1 MRQVFHSG
9 TIPARTDAIVPAMA
23 RTPLAIWLLG
33 ACCVAQAQV
42 GEFSW
47 DLSGDVSQGEVG
59 DSQDTDGSALS
70 ASYYFAPVDDSR
82 GPYGLAAFLDPVS
95 RVSAAVSHQKATFHP
110 INYIPP
116 PPPGVTVSDFSITT
130 DDYTIGGRY
139 VLPASKWYAGGDY
152 TKRNIDTP
160 FELDSNAYR
169 VVAGKY
175 LGQRTS
181 LELAM
186 NQWERKIP
194 TGIVN
199 TKSVTEDVSLS
210 FVHVRGRESFRY
222 SLFGGVDQTNSHL
235 DLAGPGGISS
245 GFSSPRVWTYSF
257 GTELFPT
264 TKLGFRVG
272 YTRIDGT
279 SVRESYDVAAT
290 WFLKRNIGIRLAWSQ
305 TLYDSTSYP
314 RGDMANLR
322 FVGRF

>member
-1 MRQVFHSG
+1 MSR
-9 TIPARTDAIVPAMA
+9 A
-23 RTPLAIWLLG
+23 PLAIWLLG

-70 ASYYFAPVDDSR
+70 ASYYLAPVDDSR

-95 RVSAAVSHQKATFHP
+95 RVSAAVSHQKVTFHP
-110 INYIPP
+110 INIFPL
-116 PPPGVTVSDFSITT
+116 PPGATVSDSSITT

-152 TKRNIDTP
+152 TKSNIDSP
-160 FELDSNAYR
+160 FNFDSNAYR
-169 VVAGKY
+169 VLAGKY

-186 NQWERKIP
+186 NRSEFEFP
-194 TGIVN
+194 AAL

-210 FVHVRGRESFRY
+210 FVHVRGRGSFTY
-222 SLFGGVDQTNSHL
+222 SLFGGVGQTNSHT
-235 DLAGPGGISS
+235 DFAGPGGISS
-245 GFSSPRVWTYSF
+245 GYGYPRYWTYSF

-272 YTRIDGT
+272 YTRVDCCR
-279 SVRESYDVAAT
+279 VREDSYDVAAT
-290 WFLKRNIGIRLAWSQ
+290 WFLKRNIGIQLAWSQ
-305 TLYDSTSYP
+305 TLYDSTPDP
-314 RGDMANLR
+314 RSDTTNLR